1 MINDDQL
8 QICLYHPHPNQSHR
22 YTRQIIRITNKT
34 TCREVLTHYVPDP
47 NTARLVETCLGFER
61 EILPGDF
68 LFDVITRN
76 QAIEE
81 FKIVIRRLH
90 DNNNHHHA
98 HRRRTTMRSPTLN
111 NNHSSP
117 HDTNANQ
124 QQQTNGN
131 GFAISSLS
139 MDLSLSELQEMAAR
153 QQQQIEHNQQLL
165 LAREQRLK
173 YLKQQEL
180 KQQQTSHDSLRLKRL
195 KEHVEQQEIKHLRL
209 KTLQNQIN
217 QQRNSNSTLANELEI
232 LKQIF
237 FDKEHELTIALNK
250 VDELTKQLDQLRKI
264 KITTNKEQSQ
274 NKNELDKL
282 KQELMIRNKLNEQ
295 QSRKIAYQREVYASK
310 QAELNQLDRRIEE
323 LQQRLKKKRI
333 LISNRTNMATPSMT
347 TSPTT
352 TTTATA
358 VVEPFTSTAG
368 YRTAFDTVQDTLNN
382 VKIAEIEKRMVQLA
396 NSFNAT
402 SSSSPTN
409 INEQISSSNS
419 PKKTNGMSSSNSQS
433 KIAFAS
439 KSEIAA
445 TYMART
451 SNQSISPSLLNRKAT
466 DIIDST
472 TKTEQ
477 QLLPPNLRLND
488 DILSVHFNNV
498 TSTIKKRHSLSDP
511 ADSLI
516 KYLSSNVS
524 SNNNNNNNNI
534 QTQAIQVRDDS
545 SNQLLTDTKIS
556 PVPTVVAYENLID
569 IQTNL
574 NNKLDEEQQLDP
586 DEHQIMIE
594 SMMSDTESE
603 GEHSDGIESAI
614 SSPRTITTTATTSSI
629 NLKSLLKTSTT
640 PKNLTRR
647 VMFDPLALLLD
658 AAVVGEL
665 DLVIKAAKQVENPSQ
680 PNDEG
685 LTALHNAVCASNF
698 ECVKFLV
705 EFGCDINFADNDGWT
720 PLHCAASCNNTPMV
734 QFLVEHGACI
744 YATTIRDNETAAEK
758 CEEEEENYATCSQYL
773 LFVQNDLGVINNGL
787 VYGLYDFE
795 PSNSSDDAKYNE
807 LTFKD
812 GDQLRI
818 LRRGDENESEWW
830 WTRHET
836 NQQEGYVPR
845 NYLGLYPRV
854 RPGSMAST
862 SC

>member
-1 MINDDQL
+1 
-8 QICLYHPHPNQSHR
+8 
-22 YTRQIIRITNKT
+22 
-34 TCREVLTHYVPDP
+34 
-47 NTARLVETCLGFER
+47 
-61 EILPGDF
+61 
-68 LFDVITRN
+68 
-76 QAIEE
+76 
-81 FKIVIRRLH
+81 
-90 DNNNHHHA
+90 
-98 HRRRTTMRSPTLN
+98 MRSPTLN
-111 NNHSSP
+111 NNHSSS
-117 HDTNANQ
+117 HDMNNNQQQQQQ

-139 MDLSLSELQEMAAR
+139 MDVSLSELQEMAAR

-195 KEHVEQQEIKHLRL
+195 KEHIEQQELKHLRL

-237 FDKEHELTIALNK
+237 FDKEHELTVALNK

-323 LQQRLKKKRI
+323 LQQRLKKKRT
-333 LISNRTNMATPSMT
+333 LTSNRTTISTPLAA
-347 TSPTT
+347 TT
-352 TTTATA
+352 TTA
-358 VVEPFTSTAG
+358 VVEPFTSTTG
-368 YRTAFDTVQDTLNN
+368 YRTAFDTIQDTLNN

-409 INEQISSSNS
+409 INEQINNSSS
-419 PKKTNGMSSSNSQS
+419 PKKTNGILSSNQQS

-451 SNQSISPSLLNRKAT
+451 SNQSISPSLLNKKAT
-466 DIIDST
+466 DIIDNTS
-472 TKTEQ
+472 KSEQ

-524 SNNNNNNNNI
+524 SNTNNNTI
-534 QTQAIQVRDDS
+534 QSQAIQVRDDS

-556 PVPTVVAYENLID
+556 PVPTIVAYENLID
-569 IQTNL
+569 IQTNI
-574 NNKLDEEQQLDP
+574 NKKIDEEQQIQR
-586 DEHQIMIE
+586 EEQQIMIE
-594 SMMSDTESE
+594 SVVSDTESE
-603 GEHSDGIESAI
+603 YEHSDNIESAI
-614 SSPRTITTTATTSSI
+614 SSPTTITTTVTTSAM

-665 DLVIKAAKQVENPSQ
+665 DLVRKAAKEVENPSQ

-773 LFVQNDLGVINNGL
+773 LCKLF
-787 VYGLYDFE
+787 
-795 PSNSSDDAKYNE
+795 
-807 LTFKD
+807 
-812 GDQLRI
+812 
-818 LRRGDENESEWW
+818 
-830 WTRHET
+830 T
-836 NQQEGYVPR
+836 NI
-845 NYLGLYPRV
+845 
-854 RPGSMAST
+854 
-862 SC
+862 

>member
-22 YTRQIIRITNKT
+22 YTRQIIRITNQT
-34 TCREVLTHYVPDP
+34 TCREVLTHYIPEP

-61 EILPGDF
+61 EIPPGDC

-81 FKIVIRRLH
+81 FKIVVRRLH
-90 DNNNHHHA
+90 DNNNNNNNHNHHHH

-111 NNHSSP
+111 NNSSSP
-117 HDTNANQ
+117 HEINNNQQQQQQ

-195 KEHVEQQEIKHLRL
+195 KEHIEQQELKHLRL
-209 KTLQNQIN
+209 KTLQNQIS

-237 FDKEHELTIALNK
+237 FDKEHELTVALNK

-323 LQQRLKKKRI
+323 LQQRLKKKRT
-333 LISNRTNMATPSMT
+333 LTSNRTTISTPS
-347 TSPTT
+347 TT
-352 TTTATA
+352 TTTTTTA
-358 VVEPFTSTAG
+358 VVEPFTSTTG

-402 SSSSPTN
+402 SSSSSPTN
-409 INEQISSSNS
+409 INEQINNTNS
-419 PKKTNGMSSSNSQS
+419 PKKTNGISSSNQQS

-451 SNQSISPSLLNRKAT
+451 SNQSISPSLLNKKAT

-472 TKTEQ
+472 TKNEQ

-516 KYLSSNVS
+516 KYLSSNVTS
-524 SNNNNNNNNI
+524 NNNNI
-534 QTQAIQVRDDS
+534 QSQAIQVRDDS

-574 NNKLDEEQQLDP
+574 NNKIDEEQQIQR
-586 DEHQIMIE
+586 EEQQIMIE
-594 SMMSDTESE
+594 SIVSDSESE
-603 GEHSDGIESAI
+603 GEHSDDFEPAI
-614 SSPRTITTTATTSSI
+614 STPTTITTFTM

-665 DLVIKAAKQVENPSQ
+665 DLVMKAAKEVENPSQ

-773 LFVQNDLGVINNGL
+773 LYVQNDLGVINNGI

-795 PSNSSDDAKYNE
+795 PSNTSNDSNNNE
-807 LTFKD
+807 LAFKD

-818 LRRGDENESEWW
+818 LRRGDENENEWW
-830 WTRHET
+830 WAKHET
-836 NQQEGYVPR
+836 TQQEGYVPR

>member
-22 YTRQIIRITNKT
+22 YTRQIIRITTKT

-61 EILPGDF
+61 EIQPGDF

-90 DNNNHHHA
+90 DNNNHHHT

-195 KEHVEQQEIKHLRL
+195 KEHVEQQELKHLRL

-333 LISNRTNMATPSMT
+333 LISNRTNMSTPSMT
-347 TSPTT
+347 TPTT
-352 TTTATA
+352 ITTTTA

-409 INEQISSSNS
+409 NNEQISNSNS
-419 PKKTNGMSSSNSQS
+419 PKKTSGMSSSNSQS

-472 TKTEQ
+472 IKTEQ

-516 KYLSSNVS
+516 KYLSSNVSS

-574 NNKLDEEQQLDP
+574 NNKLDEEQKIDP

-594 SMMSDTESE
+594 SMMSDTESD

-614 SSPRTITTTATTSSI
+614 SSPRTITTTATTSSM

-795 PSNSSDDAKYNE
+795 PSNSSDDTKYNE

-818 LRRGDENESEWW
+818 LRRGDEHESEWW
-830 WTRHET
+830 WARHET

>member
-1 MINDDQL
+1 MTNDEQV

-22 YTRQIIRITNKT
+22 YTRQIIRITDKT
-34 TCREVLTHYVPDP
+34 TCREVLTHYIPESS
-47 NTARLVETCLGFER
+47 TARLVETCLGFER
-61 EILPGDF
+61 EIPPGDY
-68 LFDVITRN
+68 LFDIVTRN

-81 FKIVIRRLH
+81 FKIVVRRLQ
-90 DNNNHHHA
+90 DNNNNHQ
-98 HRRRTTMRSPTLN
+98 RRRTTMRSPTLN
-111 NNHSSP
+111 NNNHTSP
-117 HDTNANQ
+117 HEMNNNKQ

-195 KEHVEQQEIKHLRL
+195 KEHIEQQELKHLRL

-237 FDKEHELTIALNK
+237 LDKEHELTIALNK

-264 KITTNKEQSQ
+264 KVTTNKEQSQ
-274 NKNELDKL
+274 NRNELDKL

-310 QAELNQLDRRIEE
+310 QAELNQLDRRIDE
-323 LQQRLKKKRI
+323 LQQRLKKKRT
-333 LISNRTNMATPSMT
+333 LATNRSSIPTPS
-347 TSPTT
+347 
-352 TTTATA
+352 TTATA
-358 VVEPFTSTAG
+358 IVEPFTSTTG

-396 NSFNAT
+396 NSFNTT
-402 SSSSPTN
+402 SSASPTN
-409 INEQISSSNS
+409 LNEQMNS
-419 PKKTNGMSSSNSQS
+419 PKKNNGNSSLNQTS

-445 TYMART
+445 TYMARSTNQPT
-451 SNQSISPSLLNRKAT
+451 SPPSLNKPST
-466 DIIDST
+466 DMIDNTLKSD
-472 TKTEQ
+472 Q
-477 QLLPPNLRLND
+477 QLPPNLRLND

-498 TSTIKKRHSLSDP
+498 TSNVKKRHSLSDP

-516 KYLSSNVS
+516 KYLSSNVTTTTM
-524 SNNNNNNNNI
+524 NNNHNNNLPP
-534 QTQAIQVRDDS
+534 QPIQVRDDS

-556 PVPTVVAYENLID
+556 PIPSSAAYENLID
-569 IQTNL
+569 IQTSL
-574 NNKLDEEQQLDP
+574 NNKLDDEQQQQQQQQL
-586 DEHQIMIE
+586 HQQQQGEQHVMIE
-594 SMMSDTESE
+594 SNASDSESE
-603 GEHSDGIESAI
+603 GEHSEEIESPI
-614 SSPRTITTTATTSSI
+614 SSPTSIATTVTQSNL
-629 NLKSLLKTSTT
+629 NLKSLLKTPTT

-658 AAVVGEL
+658 AAVIGEL
-665 DLVIKAAKQVENPSQ
+665 DLVVKAAKEVENPSL

-698 ECVKFLV
+698 DCVKFLV

-773 LFVQNDLGVINNGL
+773 LFVQNDLGIINNGI
-787 VYGLYDFE
+787 VYALYDYE
-795 PSNSSDDAKYNE
+795 GNSSLDETMKNE
-807 LTFKD
+807 LNFKD

-818 LRRGDENESEWW
+818 VRRGDENESEWW
-830 WTRHET
+830 WAKHEG
-836 NQQEGYVPR
+836 NQHEGYIPR

>member
-8 QICLYHPHPNQSHR
+8 QICLYHPHPQQPHR
-22 YTRQIIRITNKT
+22 YTRQILRITNQT
-34 TCREVLTHYVPDP
+34 TCREVLTHYIPEP

-61 EILPGDF
+61 EIPLGDC

-81 FKIVIRRLH
+81 FKIVVRRIH
-90 DNNNHHHA
+90 DNNNNNHNHHQ
-98 HRRRTTMRSPTLN
+98 RRRTTMRSPTLN
-111 NNHSSP
+111 NNNHPSS
-117 HDTNANQ
+117 HDINNNQ
-124 QQQTNGN
+124 QPQQQTNGN

-173 YLKQQEL
+173 YLKQQEV

-195 KEHVEQQEIKHLRL
+195 KEHIEQQELKHLRL

-333 LISNRTNMATPSMT
+333 FTSNRTTISTPSVPPST
-347 TSPTT
+347 T
-352 TTTATA
+352 TA
-358 VVEPFTSTAG
+358 VVEPFTSTTG

-409 INEQISSSNS
+409 INEQINNSNS
-419 PKKTNGMSSSNSQS
+419 PKKPNGMLLSNQQS

-451 SNQSISPSLLNRKAT
+451 SNQSISPSLLNNKKAT
-466 DIIDST
+466 DMMDSNIN
-472 TKTEQ
+472 KTEQ

-524 SNNNNNNNNI
+524 SNNNNTI
-534 QTQAIQVRDDS
+534 QSQAIQVRDDS

-556 PVPTVVAYENLID
+556 PIPTVVAYENLID

-574 NNKLDEEQQLDP
+574 NNKNDDEQKMHHEEQQVML
-586 DEHQIMIE
+586 E
-594 SMMSDTESE
+594 SVVSDTESE

-614 SSPRTITTTATTSSI
+614 SSPTTITTTVTTLTM

-665 DLVIKAAKQVENPSQ
+665 DLVMKAAKEVENPSQ

-698 ECVKFLV
+698 DCVKFLV

-773 LFVQNDLGVINNGL
+773 LFVQNDLGVINNSL

-795 PSNSSDDAKYNE
+795 PSNNTSDDPNNNE
-807 LTFKD
+807 LSFKD

-818 LRRGDENESEWW
+818 LRRGDENENEWW
-830 WTRHET
+830 WAKHET
-836 NQQEGYVPR
+836 TQQEGYVPR